1 MTISRDIFSQVSPKI
16 LSLKTKNQN
25 DMTLVARLTLDDEF
39 AVLLVGILH
48 GVQGL
53 LGDAVEVHVP
63 PVFQHLECDVRA
75 VDHRSRGL

>member
-1 MTISRDIFSQVSPKI
+1 
-16 LSLKTKNQN
+16 
-25 DMTLVARLTLDDEF
+25 MTLVARLTLDDEL
-39 AVLLVGILH
+39 AVLLVGVLH